1 MSDTK
6 HKIEETINALQQQR
20 DELGLQIH
28 LGAAEAK
35 EEFDEAMQKLDNMSN
50 DFEPV
55 KEAAEESAENVLASL
70 QLVGD
75 ELKLSFDR
83 IKKSLK

>member
-1 MSDTK
+1 MSNTK
-6 HKIEETINALQQQR
+6 NKIEETISALKQQR

-35 EEFDEAMQKLDNMSN
+35 EEFDEARQKLDKMSSE
-50 DFEPV
+50 FEPV
-55 KEAAEESAENVLASL
+55 KDAAEESAENVLASL
-70 QLVGD
+70 KLVG
-75 ELKLSFDR
+75 EEVMTSFDR

>member
-6 HKIEETINALQQQR
+6 NKIEEIISTLKQQR
-20 DELGLQIH
+20 DELDLQMH

-35 EEFDEAMQKLDNMSN
+35 EEFDEAMQKLNKMGR

-55 KEAAEESAENVLASL
+55 KDATEESAENVYASL
-70 QLVGD
+70 KLVG
-75 ELKLSFDR
+75 EEVKASFNR
-83 IKKSLK
+83 VKNSF

>member
-6 HKIEETINALQQQR
+6 HMIEDTINTLQQQR

-35 EEFDEAMQKLDNMSN
+35 EEFAEAKQKLDKMSN

-70 QLVGD
+70 QLVGE
-75 ELKLSFDR
+75 ELKSSFDR

>member
-1 MSDTK
+1 MSDTED
-6 HKIEETINALQQQR
+6 KIEEIISTLKQQR

-35 EEFDEAMQKLDNMSN
+35 EEFDEAKQKLSEMSRN
-50 DFEPV
+50 FDPV
-55 KEAAEESAENVLASL
+55 KDAAGESVENVFESL
-70 QLVGD
+70 KLVGD
-75 ELKLSFDR
+75 EVKASFNR

>member
-6 HKIEETINALQQQR
+6 DKIEKIISTLKQQR

-35 EEFDEAMQKLDNMSN
+35 EEFDEAIQKLNEMN
-50 DFEPV
+50 RDFEPV
-55 KEAAEESAENVLASL
+55 KDAAEESAENVFESL
-70 QLVGD
+70 KLVGD
-75 ELKLSFDR
+75 EVKASFNR

>member
-6 HKIEETINALQQQR
+6 IKIEKIISTLKQQR

-35 EEFDEAMQKLDNMSN
+35 EEFDEAMQKLNKMSSG
-50 DFEPV
+50 FEPV
-55 KEAAEESAENVLASL
+55 KDAAEESVESVFESL
-70 QLVGD
+70 KLVG
-75 ELKLSFDR
+75 EEVKTSFNR
-83 IKKSLK
+83 VKKSLK

>member
-1 MSDTK
+1 MSGTK
-6 HKIEETINALQQQR
+6 DKIEDTINTLKQQR

-35 EEFDEAMQKLDNMSN
+35 EEFDEAMQKLDKMSS
-50 DFEPV
+50 DFAPV
-55 KEAAEESAENVLASL
+55 KDAAEESTENVIASL
-70 QLVGD
+70 KLVG
-75 ELKLSFDR
+75 EEVKTSFDR

>member
-6 HKIEETINALQQQR
+6 NKIEETISALKQQR

-28 LGAAEAK
+28 LGATEAK
-35 EEFDEAMQKLDNMSN
+35 EEFDEAMQKLDKMSSE
-50 DFEPV
+50 FEPV
-55 KEAAEESAENVLASL
+55 KDAAEESAENVLASL
-70 QLVGD
+70 KLVG
-75 ELKLSFDR
+75 EEVMTSFDR

>member
-1 MSDTK
+1 MSDTED
-6 HKIEETINALQQQR
+6 KIEEIISTLKQQR

-35 EEFDEAMQKLDNMSN
+35 EEFDEAIQKINEMSR

-55 KEAAEESAENVLASL
+55 KNAAEESVENLFESL
-70 QLVGD
+70 KLVGD
-75 ELKLSFDR
+75 EVKASFNR
-83 IKKSLK
+83 IKKSLT

>member
-6 HKIEETINALQQQR
+6 NKIEEIFNTLKQQR
-20 DELGLQIH
+20 DELELQIH

-35 EEFDEAMQKLDNMSN
+35 EEFDEALQKLNKMS
-50 DFEPV
+50 DEFEPV
-55 KEAAEESAENVLASL
+55 KDAAEESAENVFESL
-70 QLVGD
+70 KLVG
-75 ELKLSFDR
+75 EEVKASFSR

>member
-6 HKIEETINALQQQR
+6 SKIEETIGALKQQR
-20 DELGLQIH
+20 DELGLHIH

-35 EEFDEAMQKLDNMSN
+35 EEYDEAMQKLDKMSN
-50 DFEPV
+50 DFAPV
-55 KEAAEESAENVLASL
+55 KDAAEESVENVLASL
-70 QLVGD
+70 RLVG
-75 ELKLSFDR
+75 EEVLSSFDR